1 MDALKVG
8 EAGYRVASRDHG
20 EGKRYAGGFSL
31 VSCLV
36 VNALALA
43 LLAGLFAASADLIG
57 AAHASSA
64 LSDQAMRARQ
74 VIRFIEHA
82 MASAHMP
89 PEWLSDSGAIQA
101 PQGWTAPSPI
111 CQPPETVSPRLEWGG
126 VDVVAMAEVPCVVA
140 GDAQWGLYI
149 EQVHICPENC
159 GAGAG
164 YVISPVD
171 CVEQNPLIQPDIQ
184 WRVAWQENMDP
195 PAHCDAGW
203 PWGRLERMLL
213 SDRSAQTSIEASPT
227 LRLQSVGRE
236 LPYRWQPSETLVAGI
251 AGWRPAVFPSPSTS
265 QALGGID
272 PTAVHVLSM
281 GFGVIP
287 DQGAAVLP
295 VLRLKRLLFPQA
307 PLRNE

>member
-1 MDALKVG
+1 MKVG
-8 EAGYRVASRDHG
+8 EAGHRVARRDHG
-20 EGKRYAGGFSL
+20 EGKHYAGGFSL

-57 AAHASSA
+57 AARASSA

-89 PEWLSDSGAIQA
+89 AEWLTDAEALQA

-111 CQPPETVSPRLEWGG
+111 CQPLDTVSPRLRWGG

-140 GDAQWGLYI
+140 GDAEWGLYI
-149 EQVHICPENC
+149 EQVHTCPANC
-159 GAGAG
+159 GTEAG
-164 YVISPVD
+164 YVVSPVD
-171 CVEQNPLIQPDIQ
+171 CVELNPLIQPNTQ

-195 PAHCDAGW
+195 PAHCNAGW

-213 SDRSAQTSIEASPT
+213 SDRSAETSIEASPT
-227 LRLQSVGRE
+227 LRLQSVVRE

-251 AGWRPAVFPSPSTS
+251 AGWRPAVFPSSRAPHELGEMDPA
-265 QALGGID
+265 AL
-272 PTAVHVLSM
+272 HVLSM

-295 VLRLKRLLFPQA
+295 VLRLRRLLFPQA